1 MLYSVAD
8 NATQNNMNYR
18 TLELFLHLANTLH
31 FGKTS
36 RACYISPSALSR
48 TIQRLEE
55 EVDHK
60 LFLRDNRS
68 AQLTPIGMKFR
79 HYAQGV
85 MDDWNQFQ
93 NSLMH
98 EDKILSGELRLYCS
112 VTASYTVLTDIFSR
126 FRLKYPA
133 IHIRL
138 ETGDAAGAIERVLKG
153 MADVT
158 VAAYPKK
165 LPVNLLFK
173 TITTTPLVFIAP
185 VVPSD
190 VTSLTE
196 KSDIPW
202 KEVPMI
208 LAEQALSRKR
218 VNGWFAKKGIK
229 PNIYAEVAGHEA
241 ILSMVRLG
249 CGVGVVPKL
258 VLDKSSLKEELRILV
273 VKPALKP
280 YSVGLCLHKN
290 RLASPIVRAFWNI
303 IENTEWDTNNDRNL
317 SSDYS
322 S

>member
-1 MLYSVAD
+1 
-8 NATQNNMNYR
+8 MNYR
-18 TLELFLHLANTLH
+18 TLELFLHLAKTLH

-55 EVDHK
+55 EIGHK

-68 AQLTPIGMKFR
+68 AQLTTIGVKFR

-85 MDDWNQFQ
+85 MDDWKQFH
-93 NSLMH
+93 NSLMK

-112 VTASYTVLTDIFSR
+112 VTASYTVLTDLFRR

-138 ETGDAAGAIERVLKG
+138 ETGDAAGSIERVQDG

-158 VAAYPKK
+158 VAACPKK

-173 TITTTPLVFIAP
+173 TITKTPLVFIGP

-196 KSDIPW
+196 RSDIPW

-249 CGVGVVPKL
+249 CGIGVVPKL
-258 VLDKSSLKEELRILV
+258 VLEKSSLKEELRILD

-303 IENTEWDTNNDRNL
+303 IEDTNND
-317 SSDYS
+317 
-322 S
+322 